1 MAARRP
7 GGHAPRGRGDGPQAS
22 ENVKE
27 EPCPGAQL
35 SLTDQESA
43 VRGHGDWPGR
53 CEAGLTPR
61 DTAPGNRQALTKL
74 MHLLKST
81 LPVTIVPKNPEDQVG
96 VAERGLVGQKAEPGG
111 KVRAASPR
119 GI

>member
-1 MAARRP
+1 MSGAMET
-7 GGHAPRGRGDGPQAS
+7 GRAG
-22 ENVKE
+22 E
-27 EPCPGAQL
+27 
-35 SLTDQESA
+35 
-43 VRGHGDWPGR
+43 GR
-53 CEAGLTPR
+53 ADAR
-61 DTAPGNRQALTKL
+61 DTAPGNRQALPKL

-96 VAERGLVGQKAEPGG
+96 VEERGLVGQKAEPEG